1 MFIFLLEEGF
11 GVVVPEPEVSA
22 STRGNFPTRRIEV
35 IKRGQEKSFLM
46 RFSWVRFPGVLDKG
60 MYFLVILLLLVDE
73 AAMTKYCRLRGFTNR
88 HLSLT
93 VLQPRSPR
101 STWGHF
107 EASSLGLEVAAISP

>member
-73 AAMTKYCRLRGFTNR
+73 L
-88 HLSLT
+88 LSILY
-93 VLQPRSPR
+93 L
-101 STWGHF
+101 
-107 EASSLGLEVAAISP
+107 